1 MRPIEARL
9 QMRLCNSPT
18 AVRMRT
24 YYAHYVQHPRGPDQ
38 GLPLWQEGN
47 PYQITKERQS
57 SRMMRPPS
65 WYNEEW
71 ATRLYWCEEFPHPPT
86 PIGSPRFWDQQ
97 WAASGAR
104 TDFAARKKDTSL
116 GFGPIRFLQ
125 NVDST
130 QGVHVDSFHGSDSEY
145 APKDVTPKDGSDSE
159 YAPIKKDLRGGISLL
174 YMATAHFFARR
185 RGLTRTHRSP

>member
-1 MRPIEARL
+1 MRPTEARR

-38 GLPLWQEGN
+38 GLPLLQEGN
-47 PYQITKERQS
+47 PYQITKERQLLTVH
-57 SRMMRPPS
+57 RPPS

-71 ATRLYWCEEFPHPPT
+71 ATRLYWCEVFPHPPT

-104 TDFAARKKDTSL
+104 TDFAAGKKHMSL

-130 QGVHVDSFHGSDSEY
+130 QGVHVDSFHGSDSED

-159 YAPIKKDLRGGISLL
+159 DAPIKKDLRGGYLAAL
-174 YMATAHFFARR
+174 Y
-185 RGLTRTHRSP
+185 GNRTLVCS

>member
-1 MRPIEARL
+1 MRPIEARR

-104 TDFAARKKDTSL
+104 TDFAAGKKHMML
-116 GFGPIRFLQ
+116 GFGPPTQ
-125 NVDST
+125 GEHVDST
-130 QGVHVDSFHGSDSEY
+130 QGVYVDSPRGYDFED

-159 YAPIKKDLRGGISLL
+159 DAPIKKDLRGGYLAAL
-174 YMATAHFFARR
+174 Y
-185 RGLTRTHRSP
+185 GNRTLVCS

>member
-1 MRPIEARL
+1 MRPTEARR

-57 SRMMRPPS
+57 SRMMRPTP
-65 WYNEEW
+65 WHNEEW
-71 ATRLYWCEEFPHPPT
+71 ATRLYWCDSFPHPPD

-104 TDFAARKKDTSL
+104 TDFAARKKDTPL

-130 QGVHVDSFHGSDSEY
+130 QGVHVDSFHESDSED

-159 YAPIKKDLRGGISLL
+159 DAPIKKDLRGGYLAAL
-174 YMATAHFFARR
+174 Y
-185 RGLTRTHRSP
+185 GNRTLRCS

>member
-1 MRPIEARL
+1 MQP
-9 QMRLCNSPT
+9 CNSPT
-18 AVRMRT
+18 AVHMRT

-38 GLPLWQEGN
+38 GLPLSQEGN
-47 PYQITKERQS
+47 PYQITKVPQLLTVQQQR
-57 SRMMRPPS
+57 R
-65 WYNEEW
+65 YNEEW
-71 ATRLYWCEEFPHPPT
+71 ATRQYWRQELPCSPT

-104 TDFAARKKDTSL
+104 TDFAARKKDTPL

-130 QGVHVDSFHGSDSEY
+130 QGVHVDSFHGSDSED

-159 YAPIKKDLRGGISLL
+159 DARIYKDLRGGYLAAL
-174 YMATAHFFARR
+174 Y
-185 RGLTRTHRSP
+185 GNRTLRCS

>member
-1 MRPIEARL
+1 
-9 QMRLCNSPT
+9 
-18 AVRMRT
+18 
-24 YYAHYVQHPRGPDQ
+24 
-38 GLPLWQEGN
+38 
-47 PYQITKERQS
+47 
-57 SRMMRPPS
+57 MRPPS

-104 TDFAARKKDTSL
+104 TDFAARKKDTPL

-130 QGVHVDSFHGSDSEY
+130 QGVHVDSFHGSDSED

-159 YAPIKKDLRGGISLL
+159 DAPIKKDLRGGYLAAL
-174 YMATAHFFARR
+174 Y
-185 RGLTRTHRSP
+185 GNRTLVCS